1 MLPSR
6 CCRRRHRRR
15 RHGGQE
21 QAANQGQSAGE
32 RGRGGW
38 RGRPRASGA
47 RGSVPPCARGRR
59 SPVPRRGS
67 AIIRPG
73 CGSWGRGWARGRLS
87 ALVVLLGSVAAAA
100 PVVFVREGQQNH
112 RGCGFSK
119 VLVIHSVWF
128 SVRSL
133 RIHSC
138 HKARDDVTSVHNPF
152 RIVGEVWYSGF
163 LIPPWI

>member
-1 MLPSR
+1 MFSRLRPLEACSLRRRAAPPRKCRGARGGSGGTRSR
-6 CCRRRHRRR
+6 CCRRRHRRRRR

-21 QAANQGQSAGE
+21 QAANQGQPAGE
-32 RGRGGW
+32 RGRGAW

-67 AIIRPG
+67 AIIGPG

-100 PVVFVREGQQNH
+100 PVVFVRRGAAKSPRVWVQQ
-112 RGCGFSK
+112 GTGDTFGVFFCAES
-119 VLVIHSVWF
+119 
-128 SVRSL
+128 
-133 RIHSC
+133 
-138 HKARDDVTSVHNPF
+138 
-152 RIVGEVWYSGF
+152 
-163 LIPPWI
+163 